1 MFLFPKNM
9 ILFFRWKMKDD
20 LSPKKD
26 MKIRYFLQIFWK
38 DGLFIKVALEF
49 KFYLD
54 SSVTWQKDV
63 FSKISIKKK
72 SRSQLHVN
80 S

>member
-1 MFLFPKNM
+1 
-9 ILFFRWKMKDD
+9 MKDD

-54 SSVTWQKDV
+54 FQSRDKKMYFQK
-63 FSKISIKKK
+63 
-72 SRSQLHVN
+72 SQLRRKADHN
-80 S
+80 FTSIRRKTISGTYNYI